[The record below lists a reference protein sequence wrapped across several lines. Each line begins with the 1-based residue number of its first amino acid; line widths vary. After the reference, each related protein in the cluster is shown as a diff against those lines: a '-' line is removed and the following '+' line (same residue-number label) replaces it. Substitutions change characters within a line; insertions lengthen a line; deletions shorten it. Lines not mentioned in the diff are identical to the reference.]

1 MPMDG
6 RTQRTQLSRLN
17 IERTAPQATGRL
29 KTAANAMLG
38 LVGVALSE
46 FFTLLAGASNRPY
59 GREEKISVLPLIQ
72 DAINGLCD
80 APPFSLP
87 PIYAGEKFL

>member
-1 MPMDG
+1 MIDQPW
-6 RTQRTQLSRLN
+6 N
-17 IERTAPQATGRL
+17 EERTHLYGLINAPP
-29 KTAANAMLG
+29 NAVMV

-80 APPFSLP
+80 ASPFSLP